1 MEKIEEAPMQS
12 WGWMIGDES
21 GIVEQIEI
29 THFPDGREINVHSIL
44 SIITHILKDCAIHH
58 DSSPEE
64 VSEDEAETVDEVVQ
78 HEIHKLSPKVAYLS
92 SEVGDLHEKTVDV
105 FNMLSDYQWE
115 AKLTLALAAIVTNYG
130 EYWVVAQ
137 SNNPHKELTKM
148 MKFLRQMGEI
158 NLEDHKSHFDVL
170 RALFQSMLDVIKGI
184 MKIKDFM
191 LQSSSD
197 YDHEPTISIATTITV
212 IASYWTVRSILI
224 SAPYIHSLF
233 ANDYEPSKERE
244 LLIMTTKL
252 GALLTCLQNHEKKSL
267 EKQQCI
273 AEEKRYREMMCAFE
287 EDHADNMRILKL
299 LFKSKD
305 NNNNNDLAPIVDCS
319 TNQRVELES
328 LKKKN
333 VVLMLSSS
341 GIDNIISKR
350 ILDNL
355 GQIWNDICEL
365 EGGNDECKLIWF
377 PIVKQWDDSMQHKF
391 EEIRSKMPFYSTSD
405 PRCIHPTTIKFMKD
419 KFGLKRETIQLVV
432 MDGTGN
438 ILHHNA
444 FHVLW
449 MWTAMARSFMTE
461 NPTPTPSSKLA
472 PFPLSMELLQ
482 EYYWKTHPWSF
493 TDLFLGIDDKII
505 ELISKTKHAWII
517 GGDNIEL
524 VKLLETKIN
533 ALDQTYKTSSG
544 IVYIGEGR
552 VTWGNKQQE
561 YRHSWEDN
569 NENKT
574 WLFWGRVESML
585 LSRLHF
591 LRRSSG
597 HNDENEDEAAKTLK
611 KLLSFNKKDNNNP
624 QPWLIFCCVK
634 KEESQGGWR
643 NECYVIEDGLT
654 TLDALVSKGTW
665 EECIKILGDSSS
677 KSHNLRRSQPV
688 QFYTATDETLQG
700 NMMRCPHCQSVM
712 EKNTVLWCCHH
723 L

>member
-1 MEKIEEAPMQS
+1 METIEEAPVQS

-44 SIITHILKDCAIHH
+44 SIITHILKDCDIH
-58 DSSPEE
+58 DPQPEE
-64 VSEDEAETVDEVVQ
+64 VSEYEAETVDEVVQ

-92 SEVGDLHEKTVDV
+92 SEVGDVHEKTMDV
-105 FNMLSDYQWE
+105 FNMLSNYQWE

-170 RALFQSMLDVIKGI
+170 HALFQSMLNVIKGI

-244 LLIMTTKL
+244 LRIMTRKL
-252 GALLTCLQNHEKKSL
+252 GALRMCLQNHEEKSL

-273 AEEKRYREMMCAFE
+273 DEEKRYREMMCAFE

-333 VVLMLSSS
+333 VVVMLSS

-350 ILDNL
+350 ILHNL
-355 GQIWNDICEL
+355 AHIWNDICEL

-377 PIVKQWDDSMQHKF
+377 PIVKQWDDPMQQKF

-419 KFGLKRETIQLVV
+419 KFGLKRESIQLVV
-432 MDGTGN
+432 MDGVGK

-449 MWTAMARSFMTE
+449 MWPAMARSFMTE
-461 NPTPTPSSKLA
+461 NPTTKLA

-482 EYYWKTHPWSF
+482 EYYWTSHHWSF
-493 TDLFLGIDDKII
+493 TDLFLGIDDDKTTDLVCPSII
-505 ELISKTKHAWII
+505 SLFK
-517 GGDNIEL
+517 
-524 VKLLETKIN
+524 
-533 ALDQTYKTSSG
+533 SG
-544 IVYIGEGR
+544 L
-552 VTWGNKQQE
+552 N
-561 YRHSWEDN
+561 
-569 NENKT
+569 
-574 WLFWGRVESML
+574 
-585 LSRLHF
+585 
-591 LRRSSG
+591 
-597 HNDENEDEAAKTLK
+597 
-611 KLLSFNKKDNNNP
+611 
-624 QPWLIFCCVK
+624 
-634 KEESQGGWR
+634 
-643 NECYVIEDGLT
+643 
-654 TLDALVSKGTW
+654 
-665 EECIKILGDSSS
+665 
-677 KSHNLRRSQPV
+677 
-688 QFYTATDETLQG
+688 
-700 NMMRCPHCQSVM
+700 
-712 EKNTVLWCCHH
+712 
-723 L
+723 

>member
-1 MEKIEEAPMQS
+1 METIEEAPMQS

-44 SIITHILKDCAIHH
+44 SIITHILKDCDIHH

-64 VSEDEAETVDEVVQ
+64 VSEDEAETVDELVQ

-92 SEVGDLHEKTVDV
+92 SEARDVHEKTVDV
-105 FNMLSDYQWE
+105 FNMLSNYEWE

-158 NLEDHKSHFDVL
+158 NLADHKSHFDVL
-170 RALFQSMLDVIKGI
+170 HALFQSMLDVIKGI

-197 YDHEPTISIATTITV
+197 YDYEPTISIATTITV

-244 LLIMTTKL
+244 LRIMTRKL
-252 GALLTCLQNHEKKSL
+252 GALRMCLQNHEEKSL

-333 VVLMLSSS
+333 VVVMLSSS
-341 GIDNIISKR
+341 GTDNIISNR
-350 ILDNL
+350 IFDSLAK
-355 GQIWNDICEL
+355 IWNDICEL

-377 PIVKQWDDSMQHKF
+377 PIVKQSVQQWNDSMQQKF

-419 KFGLKRETIQLVV
+419 KFGLKRESIQLVV
-432 MDGTGN
+432 IDGVGK

-449 MWTAMARSFMTE
+449 MWPAMARSFMTE
-461 NPTPTPSSKLA
+461 NPSPSTKLA

-482 EYYWKTHPWSF
+482 EYYWTSHHWSF
-493 TDLFLGIDDKII
+493 TDLFLGIDDKTI
-505 ELISKTKHAWII
+505 ELISKTKHVWII
-517 GGDNIEL
+517 GGDNMEL
-524 VKLLETKIN
+524 VKRLKTKIY
-533 ALDQTYKTSSG
+533 ALDQTN
-544 IVYIGEGR
+544 IVYIGKNR
-552 VTWGNKQQE
+552 VTSWGNDD
-561 YRHSWEDN
+561 DN
-569 NENKT
+569 KS

-597 HNDENEDEAAKTLK
+597 HNDENEDEAVKTLK
-611 KLLSFNKKDNNNP
+611 KLLSFNKHNNP
-624 QPWLIFCCVK
+624 QLWLIFCCVK
-634 KEESQGGWR
+634 KDESQGGWR
-643 NECYVIEDGLT
+643 NECYVIENGLT
-654 TLDALVSKGTW
+654 TLDKVVSRRSW
-665 EECIKILGDSSS
+665 EGRFKILRDSSS
-677 KSHNLRRSQPV
+677 ELHNLGPPPRL
-688 QFYTATDETLQG
+688 QFYTATDETLRG

-712 EKNTVLWCCHH
+712 EKNTVLSCCHH